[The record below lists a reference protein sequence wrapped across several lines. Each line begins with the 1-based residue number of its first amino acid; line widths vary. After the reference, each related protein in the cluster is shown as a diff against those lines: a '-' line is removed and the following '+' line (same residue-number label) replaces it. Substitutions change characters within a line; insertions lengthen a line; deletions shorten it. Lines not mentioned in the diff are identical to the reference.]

1 MSEATSNS
9 VRNALSERGVLVLKA
24 AQAMFL
30 QHGYDATSLEMVI
43 KESGGSRRTI
53 YNEFGNKEGLFKA
66 VILSKVED
74 VRLRLDGVPDG
85 ADIETTL
92 IYVCRRF
99 LRSILTQESL
109 AMFRLLISKVDKLPD
124 IGQSAYQAGPV
135 ISIEP
140 LAQYLE
146 SQRQKGLL
154 NFDCAEETSRLLVG
168 MADNAMHIRA
178 MLDLD
183 YAPTEQ
189 EIDQQVTSAVK
200 LFLSGALKR

>member
-1 MSEATSNS
+1 MSETTSNS
-9 VRNALSERGVLVLKA
+9 IKSALSERGILVLKA

-74 VRLRLDGVPDG
+74 VRLRLDDVSED

-99 LRSILTQESL
+99 LSSILTPESL

-135 ISIEP
+135 TSVEP

-154 NFDCAEETSRLLVG
+154 SFDCADEAGRLLVG
-168 MADNAMHIRA
+168 MVDNSMHIRA
-178 MLDLD
+178 MIDLD
-183 YAPTEQ
+183 YVPTEQ